1 MCNCNDHEDFRQRRG
16 DTGPAPTPPPRRAH
30 RPLARST
37 YPQERHP
44 YASRGVVTQEDTS
57 GRMPSTLML
66 TLPDAW
72 GAMSGGPGRE
82 GGSAQALWAMQASS
96 TQAHRTRQSRGGAC
110 TPTISAPRGQ
120 SCPTC
125 RLQAPQRTTQPARET
140 QLPSHLSLT
149 TLHEGQSQASGQ
161 LGRNID

>member
-1 MCNCNDHEDFRQRRG
+1 MCNCNDCEDFRRRRG
-16 DTGPAPTPPPRRAH
+16 DAGPAPAPPPCRAR

-57 GRMPSTLML
+57 GRMPSTLLL
-66 TLPDAW
+66 TLPDAR
-72 GAMSGGPGRE
+72 GAVSGGPGRE
-82 GGSAQALWAMQASS
+82 GGSAQAVWAMRASS
-96 TQAHRTRQSRGGAC
+96 TQARHTRRSPGGAR

-120 SCPTC
+120 SRPTC
-125 RLQAPQRTTQPARET
+125 RLQAPQRTTQPARGT